1 MTTKAQY
8 EELIGMRIQH
18 VRLDGWD
25 QCWPIVNPA
34 TMRIIGIAEA
44 GDDLSG
50 YELRDIVHGR
60 LVARECASDVLV
72 SRP

>member
-50 YELRDIVHGR
+50 YRLADLDRDGIRFTEH
-60 LVARECASDVLV
+60 ASDILV
-72 SRP
+72 PRP

>member
-1 MTTKAQY
+1 METPY
-8 EELIGMRIQH
+8 DEYIGRDVREFELGDWPYYYPVVDADTFRI
-18 VRLDGWD
+18 V
-25 QCWPIVNPA
+25 A
-34 TMRIIGIAEA
+34 IADCA
-44 GDDLSG
+44 DDLTG